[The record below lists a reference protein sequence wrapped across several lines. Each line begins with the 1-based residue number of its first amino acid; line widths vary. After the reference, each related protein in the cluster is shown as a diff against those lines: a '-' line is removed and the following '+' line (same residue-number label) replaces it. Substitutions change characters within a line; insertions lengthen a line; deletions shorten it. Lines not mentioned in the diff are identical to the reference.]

1 VSFGRLNPSFVLGPY
16 IVVELEIPRTTYQS
30 AANRNPTIMVRGIL
44 QTALGLLLASRCLGQ
59 TTTSSASGSC
69 PTVLTPKSGPPVVA
83 SGYSAQLIANGLKS
97 PRGIIFDKSGALL
110 VVQQNVGIVR
120 LAWTD
125 LGGTC
130 INVANQTTVVTNSGL
145 NHGIEFSPDG
155 KTLYASSTEAVYSWP
170 YDPTSGMVT
179 GNSTQLVKN
188 MTNTDHSTRT
198 LLLSKKYPELLLV
211 SRGSSENIDPIAL
224 EKDSGHSFIKAFNL
238 SERGDTVWNYPTDGK
253 LLGWGL
259 RNDVGVAEHPVTGGI
274 WSVENSADD
283 IERQGTDIHLE
294 NPAEELNFL
303 GYLNGSTEDQGGN
316 YGYPNCYAIWNTT
329 DFPSVGSLQVGDQF
343 ALNPNASLNDTTCN
357 DNYVAPRLVF
367 LAHTAPLDIKFTPDG
382 SLAYVTFHGSC
393 MSSLP
398 LCLSPSSVKMCCL
411 KSDTNLLLPNRGS
424 SATVGL

>member
-1 VSFGRLNPSFVLGPY
+1 MGRAFL
-16 IVVELEIPRTTYQS
+16 Q
-30 AANRNPTIMVRGIL
+30 AA
-44 QTALGLLLASRCLGQ
+44 AGLLLAGGCLGQ

-69 PTVLTPKSGPPVVA
+69 PTVLQPKSGTPVVA
-83 SGYSAQLIANGLKS
+83 SGYSAQLIANGLTK
-97 PRGIIFDKSGALL
+97 PRGIIFDTSGALL

-120 LAWTD
+120 LTWTD
-125 LGGTC
+125 RGGTC
-130 INVANQTTVVTNSGL
+130 LNVANKTTVITNNGL

-170 YDPTSGMVT
+170 YDAASGTV
-179 GNSTQLVKN
+179 GSSSTQLVKN

-224 EKDSGHSFIKAFNL
+224 DETSGHSFIKAFNL
-238 SERGDTVWNYPTDGK
+238 SERGNTVWNYPTDGK

-283 IERQGTDIHLE
+283 IERMGTDIHLE

-316 YGYPNCYAIWNTT
+316 YGYPNCFAVWNTT
-329 DFPSVGSLQVGDQF
+329 GFPSVGDLKVGDQF
-343 ALNPNASLNDTTCN
+343 ALSPNASLNDTTCN

-393 MSSLP
+393 ESIPCPAVPCMRRS
-398 LCLSPSSVKMCCL
+398 C
-411 KSDTNLLLPNRGS
+411 
-424 SATVGL
+424 